1 MCIQYKKPYLRSALA
16 YRVIEILWNHSK
28 KVCMVLMTMND
39 EDGNTPLHLACQH
52 GRMDVVNKFITII
65 QDSEVPEI
73 TSR

>member
-1 MCIQYKKPYLRSALA
+1 
-16 YRVIEILWNHSK
+16 
-28 KVCMVLMTMND
+28 MVLMTMSD

-52 GRMDVVNKFITII
+52 GRVDVVNKLFAII